1 MTSKDAMA
9 RQVWE
14 PESVR
19 STLEIALLMSLSI
32 LATLASIAASGL
44 KFVHAE
50 SFFALF
56 GALLFALIALN
67 IYQSI
72 RMPNNKRMMTFVN
85 MTIIYLIMSVTFMTF
100 QYSLALYKAYPI
112 SNNIEAVDRSI
123 GFVYLDFITK
133 INSYPYVSEIIGF
146 CYKNWMREFVVVFV
160 ALSYFGKFQD
170 LHELTLCYIIA
181 GMSTLAVSGLLDARS
196 FDGVAAYAVA
206 GLHHPSGVS
215 PDYLKKLDHLRLGLD
230 SVMDFN
236 AIVGLVSFPSFHA
249 GAAVLLATATRTL
262 KWLWFPFLGFNIL
275 ILIGTI
281 TEGGHNFMDVIFG
294 CLFAV
299 GAIAAAQAFRGSTL
313 TSALAVQVANRFPPS
328 LRPRAQ

>member
-112 SNNIEAVDRSI
+112 SNSIESVDRSI
-123 GFVYLDFITK
+123 GFVYLDFIPK
-133 INSYPYVSEIIGF
+133 MNSYPYVSEIIGF

-170 LHELTLCYIIA
+170 LH
-181 GMSTLAVSGLLDARS
+181 
-196 FDGVAAYAVA
+196 
-206 GLHHPSGVS
+206 
-215 PDYLKKLDHLRLGLD
+215 
-230 SVMDFN
+230 
-236 AIVGLVSFPSFHA
+236 
-249 GAAVLLATATRTL
+249 
-262 KWLWFPFLGFNIL
+262 
-275 ILIGTI
+275 
-281 TEGGHNFMDVIFG
+281 
-294 CLFAV
+294 
-299 GAIAAAQAFRGSTL
+299 
-313 TSALAVQVANRFPPS
+313 
-328 LRPRAQ
+328 